1 MDLSKKVFG
10 ANVSKEIQDYFRD
23 LQQGDF
29 EIKPGD
35 PISET
40 SDKKDYLGNRTPYAR
55 MWVAVNVREEV
66 SDEEKGPSLP
76 GGGRGFGK
84 TYIYSINENREGS
97 YNPNEL
103 DSLSLEMRNIIESGF
118 GFNTNYRPQL
128 DNNPY
133 LKPTAGITSINSKS
147 EGAVGAL
154 RRTNVNFVVHN
165 KQDFNSIFLPFFLKP
180 GATVFVDFGWSDK
193 DMSLYK
199 PESQIDSENPSMN
212 DFYKKIYE
220 SDSDSSK
227 GLKTTLSGQVIK
239 YDVNVDEKGSF
250 NCSLEFVSS
259 NYALLDKSV
268 SDDNN
273 LKFIFENN
281 IEDILMKYYLN
292 FVGLTNYETFDDK
305 SKVLNVEDRKKL
317 INDFFDTESTPD
329 INDQGIIDTLSLKS
343 GLFYQNLTKRNGEMD
358 QLDDKESLYISYGLF
373 EDLFLTSLFS
383 LSLNLKNLFFR
394 TLVLFL

>member
-40 SDKKDYLGNRTPYAR
+40 SGKKDYLGNRTPYAR

-66 SDEEKGPSLP
+66 SGEEEGPSLP

-147 EGAVGAL
+147 EGV
-154 RRTNVNFVVHN
+154 
-165 KQDFNSIFLPFFLKP
+165 
-180 GATVFVDFGWSDK
+180 
-193 DMSLYK
+193 
-199 PESQIDSENPSMN
+199 
-212 DFYKKIYE
+212 
-220 SDSDSSK
+220 
-227 GLKTTLSGQVIK
+227 
-239 YDVNVDEKGSF
+239 
-250 NCSLEFVSS
+250 
-259 NYALLDKSV
+259 
-268 SDDNN
+268 
-273 LKFIFENN
+273 
-281 IEDILMKYYLN
+281 
-292 FVGLTNYETFDDK
+292 
-305 SKVLNVEDRKKL
+305 
-317 INDFFDTESTPD
+317 PD
-329 INDQGIIDTLSLKS
+329 AP
-343 GLFYQNLTKRNGEMD
+343 
-358 QLDDKESLYISYGLF
+358 
-373 EDLFLTSLFS
+373 
-383 LSLNLKNLFFR
+383 
-394 TLVLFL
+394 